1 MADAG
6 LEGWSRSCKVVRA
19 TVESICDAAVR
30 GAWLGT
36 DARERDE
43 AIERLRDLCGGP
55 EAVPEG
61 LPTAVLYEM
70 VPNSPS
76 YAPEGAEVPP
86 PPPPP
91 LEVVVGFRVV
101 GRRGLPPVELDVT
114 VEALGGVDGVRVTST
129 LCLSDEDVLV
139 PAWLGQT
146 ILPVLS
152 IPGWCGLRVHVRPA
166 EAGRDVRAVC
176 ATLRPDVR
184 AAVAASKFAL
194 PYEACGGEGGQ
205 GSRVIALP
213 DLWDRLERLPAS
225 CRQVATRARVRE
237 RTDAYLRELM
247 EVVWAP
253 SRVASGL
260 VDLDW

>member
-1 MADAG
+1 
-6 LEGWSRSCKVVRA
+6 
-19 TVESICDAAVR
+19 
-30 GAWLGT
+30 
-36 DARERDE
+36 
-43 AIERLRDLCGGP
+43 
-55 EAVPEG
+55 
-61 LPTAVLYEM
+61 
-70 VPNSPS
+70 
-76 YAPEGAEVPP
+76 
-86 PPPPP
+86 
-91 LEVVVGFRVV
+91 
-101 GRRGLPPVELDVT
+101 VELDVT

-194 PYEACGGEGGQ
+194 PYEACG
-205 GSRVIALP
+205 SRVIALP